1 MRFKLLFLF
10 LFYCI
15 LLTGQKNNHVDSI
28 SYDELLEL
36 TNSKEYKNYFDVNE
50 YITREGDKIIIGD
63 TLVIG
68 KPSNSNNITQGS
80 VAIGQA
86 INNHSYI
93 YLGTTAAALTGT
105 LMMGNDGM
113 LNDRVFVVGIS
124 AGRISKKNDYEIYLE
139 LNKVGGGRFLGVKK
153 LARVLFEKAMESG
166 EIINSNAKMTR
177 SEAIR
182 KLKEAKELYD
192 LEMMSSDEYDALKN
206 QLSPIIKEQ

>member
-1 MRFKLLFLF
+1 MRFKLSFLF

-28 SYDELLEL
+28 SYDELQEL

-50 YITREGDKIIIGD
+50 YITRAGDKIVIGD

>member
-1 MRFKLLFLF
+1 
-10 LFYCI
+10 
-15 LLTGQKNNHVDSI
+15 
-28 SYDELLEL
+28 
-36 TNSKEYKNYFDVNE
+36 
-50 YITREGDKIIIGD
+50 
-63 TLVIG
+63 
-68 KPSNSNNITQGS
+68 
-80 VAIGQA
+80 
-86 INNHSYI
+86 
-93 YLGTTAAALTGT
+93 
-105 LMMGNDGM
+105 MMGNDGM

>member
-68 KPSNSNNITQGS
+68 KPSNNWS
-80 VAIGQA
+80 
-86 INNHSYI
+86 
-93 YLGTTAAALTGT
+93 
-105 LMMGNDGM
+105 GN
-113 LNDRVFVVGIS
+113 
-124 AGRISKKNDYEIYLE
+124 
-139 LNKVGGGRFLGVKK
+139 
-153 LARVLFEKAMESG
+153 
-166 EIINSNAKMTR
+166 
-177 SEAIR
+177 
-182 KLKEAKELYD
+182 
-192 LEMMSSDEYDALKN
+192 
-206 QLSPIIKEQ
+206 

>member
-1 MRFKLLFLF
+1 M
-10 LFYCI
+10 
-15 LLTGQKNNHVDSI
+15 
-28 SYDELLEL
+28 

-50 YITREGDKIIIGD
+50 YITRAGDKIIIGD